1 MMMSSATPGMLRNTC
16 TYRSPTMRKGLKGDT
31 RITVMSTA
39 STITMA
45 NEAAVMPHV
54 TKRPLR

>member
-1 MMMSSATPGMLRNTC
+1 
-16 TYRSPTMRKGLKGDT
+16 MRKGLKGDT

-39 STITMA
+39 SAITMA